1 MSDGQAKV
9 SLVFLS
15 KLQDEFQASECEMV
29 VGGSVMR
36 RQKGMVVDA
45 SAREEKTRRA
55 PPLGQHLAGLFGL
68 VLPLSIYFRL
78 FVACRARATGL
89 ERRPVGL
96 QAL

>member
-1 MSDGQAKV
+1 MEDG
-9 SLVFLS
+9 
-15 KLQDEFQASECEMV
+15 
-29 VGGSVMR
+29 VGRSVMR

-68 VLPLSIYFRL
+68 VLPPSIYFRL

-96 QAL
+96 FKHFEYESALLLTSQKPDSDA